1 MEESLTESSG
11 DFEHAFDEADDG
23 GFDKREVKYFEDE
36 NDPIEVGKL
45 CFRED
50 NSICSSYSLFCNCF
64 QFGISGLV

>member
-1 MEESLTESSG
+1 MEESLAESSR

-23 GFDKREVKYFEDE
+23 GFAKREVKYFEDE

-50 NSICSSYSLFCNCF
+50 NSICSSCSLFCNCF